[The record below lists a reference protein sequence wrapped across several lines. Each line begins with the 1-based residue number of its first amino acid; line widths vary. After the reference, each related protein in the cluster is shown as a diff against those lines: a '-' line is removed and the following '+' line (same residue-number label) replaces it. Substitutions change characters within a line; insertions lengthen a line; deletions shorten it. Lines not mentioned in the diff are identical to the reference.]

1 MAITFY
7 FGSNGGWVRLYPAG
21 RALAGRWLS
30 TQSITQPIEP
40 KLTIARVQNGLEV
53 HPTVQ
58 SFL

>member
-1 MAITFY
+1 
-7 FGSNGGWVRLYPAG
+7 LYPAG